1 MSLYGRTDSN
11 TNVTKAR
18 RGIAVTSQDKQVI
31 FVDETE
37 ASLDENRQRG
47 IHGPGWWSY
56 YTFTDCE
63 GNTRHKAE
71 MLVSLAD
78 ADTNAHETQADDTV
92 AADKQYVI
100 LYEAGG
106 NIGYYNSDPVL
117 TALAVEIDPN
127 AEIGNTGEVYFQWQ
141 KKASNGRW
149 VNISDGG
156 DYAIDTQYVDQPPTG
171 NFPNGQE
178 DFWSSTLTISD
189 PGPSGDQTKYRVKLT
204 SASGAPEVITEE
216 YTLIYD

>member
-100 LYEAGG
+100 LYEDSEYVFKIFISSIFKSKTKKIPSL
-106 NIGYYNSDPVL
+106 NI
-117 TALAVEIDPN
+117 
-127 AEIGNTGEVYFQWQ
+127 
-141 KKASNGRW
+141 
-149 VNISDGG
+149 
-156 DYAIDTQYVDQPPTG
+156 
-171 NFPNGQE
+171 
-178 DFWSSTLTISD
+178 
-189 PGPSGDQTKYRVKLT
+189 
-204 SASGAPEVITEE
+204 VIFKF
-216 YTLIYD
+216 LCFLKICSLKFF